1 MKGKFLFLNF
11 ALAAMTASM
20 FIACSSDDSIDL
32 GDGSVK
38 IAPAKSPDLVLYSG
52 SNVLYSTFKTKALT
66 RSEDYAYY
74 KLQDYNFDHYFPVE
88 AYKETAKDLYQNHP
102 VTDEEKAYV
111 KEYLAAHP
119 NEGSTECDL
128 TDYFIQYAGS
138 SHATYRLQ
146 YIQGDGNVHHEDY
159 QDGSSHMDYIVLDDV
174 HQLDYNANYGPDA
187 LVIGCPIN
195 GGQGPTYHDSYA
207 SLTQTNHYQYYYI
220 EYNGETNLYLC
231 FDYATAKYDNG
242 QLDFPGDGI
251 YNDYVIKV
259 TPADGSKVVAP
270 DPDPDPEPVVEP
282 DDPEEGTDEVEVN
295 LSLNDEK
302 TDGDY
307 IATKLS
313 IHVRSITDVE
323 VFIPAPAEY
332 YCDADDMYI
341 VLSHKDEAYK
351 YGDNSNVTT
360 YEVNGNPVTLTVKY
374 EADGI
379 RVTTDGINESVINY
393 LKETYGD
400 GITFEVWNYYNSS
413 ITDEAGNAV
422 DVTRDQLQT
431 LLNNSTVSFLDA
443 DPSQYINAYG
453 ALSNYE
459 GEIKAIVGEDG
470 LYYPVD
476 ATTGDVLPSE
486 YWTREPA
493 DSKYYAL
500 YTHVNT
506 LDCQVVPTDGSWV
519 KQTSTADDPTNYSS
533 TKYNVVYK
541 K

>member
-1 MKGKFLFLNF
+1 
-11 ALAAMTASM
+11 MTASM
-20 FIACSSDDSIDL
+20 FIACSSDDDPVDN
-32 GDGSVK
+32 GDGSVI

-66 RSEDYAYY
+66 RADDYAYY
-74 KLQDYNFDHYFPVE
+74 KLQDYDFDHYFPVD
-88 AYKETAKDLYQNHP
+88 AYKETAQDLYQNHP

-111 KEYLAAHP
+111 KEYLANHP

-138 SHATYRLQ
+138 SHAVYNLE
-146 YIQGDGNVHHEDY
+146 YIQGDGNVHHAKEV
-159 QDGSSHMDYIVLDDV
+159 DGSSHIDYIVLDDV
-174 HQLDYNANYGPDA
+174 HQLDYNVDGGPDA
-187 LVIGCPIN
+187 LVLGCPIN
-195 GGQGPTYHDSYA
+195 GGVGPTYHESYA
-207 SLTQTNHYQYYYI
+207 SLTETNHYQYYYI

-231 FDYATAKYDNG
+231 FDYATAKSDNG
-242 QLDFPGDGI
+242 QMDFPGDGI

-270 DPDPDPEPVVEP
+270 DTDPDPDPVVEP
-282 DDPEEGTDEVEVN
+282 DDPEDEGTDEVEVN

-302 TDGDY
+302 TEDDY

-341 VLSHKDEAYK
+341 VLSHKDEAYQ

-360 YEVNGNPVTLTVKY
+360 YEINGNPVTLTVKY

-413 ITDEAGNAV
+413 ITDEAGNV
-422 DVTRDQLQT
+422 TEVTRDQLQT
-431 LLNNSTVSFLDA
+431 LLNNSTVTFLDA

-459 GEIKAIVGEDG
+459 GEIKAVEGADG
-470 LYYPVD
+470 LLYPTD
-476 ATTGDVLPSE
+476 AATGEILPSE

-506 LDCQVVPTDGSWV
+506 LDCQVVPTDNSWV
-519 KQTSTADDPTNYSS
+519 KQTSTADDPDNYSMQ
-533 TKYNVVYK
+533 KYNVVYK